1 MQYIFL
7 INIRIHFKSA
17 DHEGSPQISGLA
29 GCEVNYP
36 ALTGRASRFKV
47 LPYPR
52 VEGPTDSKSPPRT
65 LNYVNTTH

>member
-36 ALTGRASRFKV
+36 ALTGQGFPLQGPA
-47 LPYPR
+47 LPKGG
-52 VEGPTDSKSPPRT
+52 GPHR
-65 LNYVNTTH
+65 L

>member
-36 ALTGRASRFKV
+36 ALADGFPLQGPA
-47 LPYPR
+47 LPKGG
-52 VEGPTDSKSPPRT
+52 GPHR
-65 LNYVNTTH
+65 L